1 MIIENT
7 EPKLPVF
14 GRMKSEFRKR
24 NQQRS
29 ALGEQL
35 DNNNN
40 NDEDDSRRSFSQHQ
54 PKLINSACD
63 ADPTQEIINEYDDLD
78 KNLQE

>member
-24 NQQRS
+24 EQQRS
-29 ALGEQL
+29 ALGDQL
-35 DNNNN
+35 KSKNLN
-40 NDEDDSRRSFSQHQ
+40 EGDSRRSLS
-54 PKLINSACD
+54 
-63 ADPTQEIINEYDDLD
+63 
-78 KNLQE
+78 